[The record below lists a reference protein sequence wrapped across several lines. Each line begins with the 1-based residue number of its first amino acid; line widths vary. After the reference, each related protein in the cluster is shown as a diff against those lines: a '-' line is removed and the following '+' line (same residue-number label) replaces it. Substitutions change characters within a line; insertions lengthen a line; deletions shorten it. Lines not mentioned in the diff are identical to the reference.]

1 VRVPPHGQVAHHG
14 RYGATAATGVILASD
29 PAAAQTAHEGALA
42 AASAPYLDED
52 EQQLDELR
60 VRSAGGRGDR
70 PLR

>member
-1 VRVPPHGQVAHHG
+1 M
-14 RYGATAATGVILASD
+14 ILASD